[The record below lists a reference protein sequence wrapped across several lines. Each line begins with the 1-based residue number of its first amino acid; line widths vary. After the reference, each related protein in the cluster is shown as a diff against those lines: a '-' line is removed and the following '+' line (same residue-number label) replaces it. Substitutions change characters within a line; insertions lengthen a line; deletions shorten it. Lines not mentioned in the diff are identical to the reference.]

1 MNTTS
6 LSPSNYPGRSTSDR
20 YQAYVS
26 VTSGTTSNAIVGFD
40 RNMAPN
46 VKISGG
52 TLYATFAEP
61 SEIAASSS
69 VSDAIWED
77 ITASVTAGVT
87 AQLIPGVTGL
97 VLVAGASDRT
107 IRVTG

>member
-1 MNTTS
+1 MNATQLSVSGFGGPTAPQRKEYHGTTVA
-6 LSPSNYPGRSTSDR
+6 G
-20 YQAYVS
+20 A
-26 VTSGTTSNAIVGFD
+26 TSNAIVGFD
-40 RNMAPN
+40 RILPPTVN
-46 VKISGG
+46 ISGG

-77 ITASVTAGVT
+77 ITSQITAGKT
-87 AQLIPGVTGL
+87 AELVPGVTGL

-107 IRVTG
+107 MRATG